1 MKNLRK
7 GWRRACIRL
16 GLGRMESLSDGREI
30 YSRLLIQDLR
40 RSAVRNMIDAGVAKK
55 FAMEIS
61 GYKRREVFDPSTS

>member
-1 MKNLRK
+1 
-7 GWRRACIRL
+7 
-16 GLGRMESLSDGREI
+16 MESLSDGREI